1 MNIEMLNLFIR
12 IKAVL
17 FMLKGVRNQIL
28 VCVLTVEKLDT
39 LFRNS
44 KILSNIMLSIT
55 ASLLFRNNLLVL
67 TTVTIAHDKLIF
79 LFENKYMVLL
89 NNDY

>member
-67 TTVTIAHDKLIF
+67 TTVKIEGK
-79 LFENKYMVLL
+79 
-89 NNDY
+89 